1 MPNFNGAIN
10 SPTGDS
16 ANSGI
21 AGLKNAGVQ
30 ANTPSNTVDV
40 PNSVF
45 VMTDGWYLGIWCG
58 FALLTASTRAAAV
71 TTGITIIA
79 IIYQL
84 TLLLEGK

>member
-1 MPNFNGAIN
+1 MASFNETNVPGAA
-10 SPTGDS
+10 G
-16 ANSGI
+16 ASGI
-21 AGLKNAGVQ
+21 TGLKSSGVQ
-30 ANTPSNTVDV
+30 ANTPTNAQEV

-58 FALLTASTRAAAV
+58 FVLLTASTRIAPV
-71 TTGITIIA
+71 TTGLTVVA